1 MREDRAHAR
10 GRGPVARS
18 TTRDDWEL
26 GAAEPPAPGML
37 AEWIERYKLDGCR
50 DARDR
55 VVGSHL
61 RLVAR
66 EARRFANTAAP
77 FDDLMV
83 EGSIALMRALENFDL
98 SRGVPFT
105 AYAAAVVDHTLRGVA
120 ARAHELVS
128 VPAAERKRIQKSA
141 RAEPTGADATPVPV
155 RMLSARRGYDTVDVV
170 ELIDEHAAPD
180 LRLEQDDEV
189 KLLVDAIKTL
199 QPAARRLLA
208 MRFGVLGERQHS
220 ATELRDELGLG
231 RQQLQQAMTRATG
244 ALRLVMNSR
253 RNQAEMDEQGFSALS
268 AHRQTRE
275 PS

>member
-1 MREDRAHAR
+1 MRDDRAHAR
-10 GRGPVARS
+10 ARGSAARS

-26 GAAEPPAPGML
+26 GAAEPPAPAVL
-37 AEWIERYKLDGCR
+37 AEWIERYKHEGCR

-98 SRGVPFT
+98 ARGVPFT

-128 VPAAERKRIQKSA
+128 VPASERKRIQKTSRPEPGGPDAPPVHA
-141 RAEPTGADATPVPV
+141 RP
-155 RMLSARRGYDTVDVV
+155 LSARRGYDAVDVV
-170 ELIDEHAAPD
+170 ELIDQHASPE

-199 QPAARRLLA
+199 PPQARRLLA

-244 ALRLVMNSR
+244 ALRLVMAAR
-253 RNQAEMDEQGFSALS
+253 RNRLETDEHGFSALS
-268 AHRQTRE
+268 APRQLRGTL
-275 PS
+275 